1 VMEELNLFRASSQ
14 TITQLLICNFD
25 KAAENY
31 SLPLLQQF
39 RNAGI
44 ATELY
49 PEAAKLKKQMTY
61 ADQKKI
67 PYVLLVGSEEMQSG
81 LLQLK
86 NMETGEQ
93 TAINAEGVI
102 STLMEI

>member
-1 VMEELNLFRASSQ
+1 
-14 TITQLLICNFD
+14 
-25 KAAENY
+25 
-31 SLPLLQQF
+31 
-39 RNAGI
+39 
-44 ATELY
+44 
-49 PEAAKLKKQMTY
+49 MTY

-81 LLQLK
+81 VLQLK

-93 TAINAEGVI
+93 KAINAEGVI